1 MRFLAFDE
9 YGCYR
14 VGIVMN
20 KSQLAV
26 ACLGIALAPPPL
38 ILAAM
43 NADTIF
49 VEDLQS
55 GSLLFFTE
63 NH

>member
-1 MRFLAFDE
+1 
-9 YGCYR
+9 
-14 VGIVMN
+14 MN

-26 ACLGIALAPPPL
+26 ACLGIALAPPL